1 MTSQGGGERGS
12 RGDILVHCVGFCCAA
27 GNDGGGGCNGGS
39 RLLFVIL
46 VVVVVVVHSPSP
58 MILLETSCSFSSLSL
73 VSPET
78 TCTRAT
84 RGLLVALTQNLVV

>member
-1 MTSQGGGERGS
+1 MEVEE
-12 RGDILVHCVGFCCAA
+12 IFLVHCVGFCCAA
-27 GNDGGGGCNGGS
+27 GNDGGGGCSGGS
-39 RLLFVIL
+39 RLLSVIL

-58 MILLETSCSFSSLSL
+58 MILLVTSCSFSSLSL